1 MKKLNKKF
9 IFISIGFLFFSCI
22 VYLFL
27 NKDTSLKK
35 EKFSKNTPNNIKNE
49 NNATNNVDLKDN
61 ISGNKSEIN
70 FSSNNVATISKC
82 IGVFHGTSPVDLYD
96 DLVSKENLKKL
107 NQRTNNHFI
116 TRDGQVLQQRKEV
129 TKNRTETYLYIVEN
143 DLPMLTKKSLDSFGE
158 LKKTYEDN
166 QKKYFSASSQLD
178 FVSINGKIVKLDF
191 QNKKAALSCD
201 LLDNQWECLCI
212 KD

>member
-1 MKKLNKKF
+1 VKKLNKKF
-9 IFISIGFLFFSCI
+9 IFILIGFLFFSCI

-129 TKNRTETYLYIVEN
+129 TKNRTETY
-143 DLPMLTKKSLDSFGE
+143 
-158 LKKTYEDN
+158 
-166 QKKYFSASSQLD
+166 
-178 FVSINGKIVKLDF
+178 
-191 QNKKAALSCD
+191 
-201 LLDNQWECLCI
+201 
-212 KD
+212 